1 MNETTVIALLI
12 GTQLLMLG
20 VGYMLGRFDSEG

>member
-1 MNETTVIALLI
+1 MTETTVIALLI

-20 VGYMLGRFDSEG
+20 LGYLLGRFDRER